1 MPVVKTWTTV
11 FGYAVDAEEL
21 MCQVGE
27 LWTTG
32 ELQARMRGSMH
43 VAFDGKWLRGSVRD
57 RKSVV

>member
-43 VAFDGKWLRGSVRD
+43 VAFYLLPTSPQP
-57 RKSVV
+57 